1 MPMRE
6 PSTGRRFFLALL
18 TALALGCGDDD
29 GGGMRD
35 SGSGGGDSGGRDA
48 GPPSPPNPC
57 RIALPVDLIFVVDNS
72 HSMRE
77 EQASLVAN
85 FPALIETLTNPGDR
99 DGDGEPEPGVTDLRV
114 AIVSTDMGVGVGNTN
129 EFCPSAVGDDGRFVF
144 ESRAESAAC
153 AGFVVPEGGRWLS
166 LNPDDPA
173 ALSQGFACL
182 AELGT
187 SGCGLEQQ
195 LEASLAAITRN
206 AGEGEPNAGFLRSDS
221 LVAFVFVTDEDDCSA
236 ADPSIFDPSPSA
248 RTELGPLGT
257 RCAFHSEL
265 LHPIARYVTAF
276 KNLALDR
283 EGDVIVAAI
292 TGVPRSYTS
301 DPLDVDFD
309 ALLADPAM
317 TPRENELDPGQLA
330 PACSFGGVGEAP
342 PARRIVQVVQ
352 EFAETGDGLLA
363 SICQADLRPAVESIA
378 ELVAGRICPAPE

>member
-1 MPMRE
+1 LLV
-6 PSTGRRFFLALL
+6 LAT
-18 TALALGCGDDD
+18 TASMAACGDDD
-29 GGGMRD
+29 EGVSRDGGG
-35 SGSGGGDSGGRDA
+35 GGGTDGGARDG
-48 GPPSPPNPC
+48 GPPTPPNRC
-57 RIALPVDLIFVVDNS
+57 RVALPVDLIFVVDNS

-85 FPALIETLTNPGDR
+85 FPLLIETLTNPPDRDR
-99 DGDGEPEPGVTDLRV
+99 DGEPDHPGVTDLRV
-114 AIVSTDMGVGVGNTN
+114 AIVSTDMGVGDGNTS
-129 EFCPSAVGDDGRFVF
+129 EFCPSATGDDGRFVS
-144 ESRAESAAC
+144 ESRAASAEC
-153 AGFVVPEGGRWLS
+153 AGYVVPEGGRWLE
-166 LNPDDPA
+166 LDPDDPD
-173 ALSQGFACL
+173 ALTRGFSCL

-187 SGCGLEQQ
+187 TGCGLEQQ
-195 LEASLAAITRN
+195 LEASLVAITRN
-206 AGEGEPNAGFLRSDS
+206 AGDGAPNAGFLRSDS

-236 ADPSIFDPSPSA
+236 SDPSIFDPSPSA
-248 RTELGPLGT
+248 RTRLGPLGT

-292 TGVPRSYTS
+292 TGVPRSFTT

-317 TPRENELDPGQLA
+317 QFRENELDPGQLA
-330 PACSFGGVGEAP
+330 PACSFGGVGDAP

-363 SICQADLRPAVESIA
+363 SICQADLRPAVENIA
-378 ELVAGRICPAPE
+378 ALVSARLCTAPE

>member
-1 MPMRE
+1 MRGLAT
-6 PSTGRRFFLALL
+6 PGRRFFLALL

-29 GGGMRD
+29 GSGERD

-144 ESRAESAAC
+144 ESRAESSAC

-265 LHPIARYVTAF
+265 LHPISRYVTTF

>member
-1 MPMRE
+1 MRRLAT
-6 PSTGRRFFLALL
+6 PKRRFFLALL

-29 GGGMRD
+29 GDGMRD
-35 SGSGGGDSGGRDA
+35 SGGGGGDSGGRDV

-144 ESRAESAAC
+144 ESRAESTAC

-265 LHPIARYVTAF
+265 LHPISRYVTAF